1 MSKLMSSLPF
11 GTLLDGLYKI
21 VQVISAAKRDS
32 TSGAL
37 DIQEA
42 GETESLVKP
51 QKLPDRASG
60 SLQTARRRLISETE
74 TVTTLSDREDI
85 PYMLACFDKY
95 QAYQGRELMEGTPL
109 SAELIP
115 GKPWTEE
122 RVVHLLRKVLRIL
135 ELAHRQGAVHGHLK
149 PDKIIRRTCDGS
161 LVVID
166 FASVGT
172 VTLESGESFDCATDI
187 LGAPTPT
194 TAANQP
200 VAGWQ
205 GPGADISALSLI
217 GMQALTGLSAD
228 QLTAELEKNS
238 WEQLVP
244 VSASARLVAILN
256 NMVHH
261 SDKNS
266 SQSATEVLQA
276 LEELAGT
283 EESTFLQVSAG
294 QPAASQET
302 HESGSPEVKPQG
314 SPKLESTEL
323 QFLPSLSSSAET
335 PNTDEAPPALPETAR
350 PTGSRSLSRFVA
362 PIGIAIGMA
371 ANAAAVAFAMYNLLL
386 APPLDP
392 GKDTF
397 VRASEQYQAGN
408 FQQAVALAK
417 SVPTYSSVY
426 YDAGNALK
434 LWQQDWQKAGQQVK
448 LVEKAFKESRWLDVF
463 KEAERV
469 PKISDWQK
477 KIEPFIRKA
486 APKTK
491 GEVQKLLKQASD
503 GAARGDFSLAL
514 TFIQDI
520 PKGVPDYPKVEAK
533 IAEYTEKR
541 HVKMEAK
548 AEQLFQTASKRAA
561 AQDFAGAIRLIK
573 KIPQG
578 TSAYEKGQAQLV
590 NFTHKRRVNA
600 DKLLQQ
606 AYSQANAGNFAA
618 ALRLLQQIPE
628 GTTAYITAKTKRVEY
643 TTKLRNQIKIKSAA
657 PVVISTGDWDFD
669 PRQQSQLTAAIP
681 AQDLFSSSGG
691 VSAVSQNTRTV
702 SSGPSLTQA
711 DPVEEF
717 KEEFKILPVIL
728 MV

>member
-1 MSKLMSSLPF
+1 MSSFPF
-11 GTLLDGLYKI
+11 GTLLEKLYKI
-21 VQVISAAKRDS
+21 VEVISAAQPGFPS
-32 TSGAL
+32 QAL
-37 DIQEA
+37 DTELT
-42 GETESLVKP
+42 GDPESLVKP
-51 QKLPDRASG
+51 QNLPDSAAGG
-60 SLQTARRRLISETE
+60 SQTARRRLTSETE
-74 TVTTLSDREDI
+74 TVKTLSDRDDI
-85 PYMLACFDKY
+85 PKMLACFDKN
-95 QAYQGRELMEGTPL
+95 QAYQERELMEGTPL
-109 SAELIP
+109 SAVLIP
-115 GKPWTEE
+115 GQTWTEA
-122 RVVHLLRKVLRIL
+122 RVVQMLREVLSIL
-135 ELAHRQGAVHGHLK
+135 ELAHRQGAVHGNLQ
-149 PDKIIRRTCDGS
+149 PDKIIRRSSDGS
-161 LVVID
+161 LVIID
-166 FASVGT
+166 FGGVGKFSPESV
-172 VTLESGESFDCATDI
+172 ESFCSASDI
-187 LGAPTPT
+187 LGIPTPT
-194 TAANQP
+194 TASNRP

-205 GPGADISALSLI
+205 GPDTDICALSQI
-217 GMQALTGLSAD
+217 GMQALTGLSAEE
-228 QLTAELEKNS
+228 LTAELEKKS
-238 WEQLVP
+238 WERLVP
-244 VSASARLVAILN
+244 VPASPQLVAILN
-256 NMVHH
+256 SMVHH

-266 SQSATEVLQA
+266 SPSATEVLQA
-276 LEELAGT
+276 LEQLAGT

-294 QPAASQET
+294 QSALSQDT
-302 HESGSPEVKPQG
+302 QESGSPEVKPLG
-314 SPKLESTEL
+314 SPLSESTEL
-323 QFLPSLSSSAET
+323 LPVLSSSAEA
-335 PNTDEAPPALPETAR
+335 PSTDVTPPAASETAR
-350 PTGSRSLSRFVA
+350 PKGSRSLSRFVA
-362 PIGIAIGMA
+362 PIGIALGMA

-408 FQQAVALAK
+408 YQQAVALAK

-426 YDAGNALK
+426 YDAHNAIK
-434 LWQQDWQKAGQQVK
+434 QWQQDWQKASEQVK

-491 GEVQKLLKQASD
+491 GEVQKFLKQASD

-561 AQDFAGAIRLIK
+561 AQDFSGAIRLIK

-600 DKLLQQ
+600 DQLLQQ

-628 GTTAYITAKTKRVEY
+628 GTSAYITAKTKRVEY
-643 TTKLRNQIKIKSAA
+643 INKLRNQNKIKSAA
-657 PVVISTGDWDFD
+657 PVVISEVDRHFD
-669 PRQQSQLTAAIP
+669 HRQQPQLTAAIP

-691 VSAVSQNTRTV
+691 VPAVSQSTEAV
-702 SSGPSLTQA
+702 SSGPSLNPGEA
-711 DPVEEF
+711 V
-717 KEEFKILPVIL
+717 EEFKILPVIL
-728 MV
+728 MM